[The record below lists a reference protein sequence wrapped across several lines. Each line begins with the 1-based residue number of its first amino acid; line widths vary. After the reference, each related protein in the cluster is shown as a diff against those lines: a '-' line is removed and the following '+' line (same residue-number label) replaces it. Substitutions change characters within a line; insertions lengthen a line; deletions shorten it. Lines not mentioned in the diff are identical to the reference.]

1 MPPYFFPLGQ
11 SGPVCEMFLRMLGVN
26 TVNFAFVLMD
36 EQIHAPDEFF
46 RLSSFWRGQRAYGR
60 LLSRLGKR

>member
-1 MPPYFFPLGQ
+1 MPLFFPLGQ

-60 LLSRLGKR
+60 LLSRLGER